1 MKLLESKILKD
12 GIVLKGN
19 VLKVGSFLNQ
29 QIDVELTNAMAEE
42 VYSHFKNKGVTK
54 ILTVEAS
61 GIALAYAV
69 ANKFNVNVVYAKKQ
83 GASNVNGD
91 VYQTP
96 CFSYTHNKSNILVV
110 PKSYLNS
117 QDKILIID
125 DFLANGEAVKALST
139 IVGLAEAEVVGVSC
153 AIEKGFQGGGDGFR
167 AKGIDVFSLAVI
179 DEMTENGIVFRK

>member
-1 MKLLESKILKD
+1 MELLEKRITKE
-12 GIVLKGN
+12 GKVLKGN

-29 QIDVELTNAMAEE
+29 QIDVELTSAMAKE

-69 ANKFNVNVVYAKKQ
+69 ANEFKVNVVYAKKQ

-96 CFSYTHNKSNILVV
+96 CFSYTHNKTNILVV
-110 PKSYLNS
+110 PKTYIKTC
-117 QDKILIID
+117 DKILIID
-125 DFLANGEAVKALST
+125 DFLANGEAIKALSK
-139 IVGLAEAEVVGVSC
+139 IVELAGAEIVGVSC
-153 AIEKGFQGGGDGFR
+153 AIEKGFQGGGDEFR
-167 AKGIDVFSLAVI
+167 AKGVDVFSLAVI
-179 DEMTENGIVFRK
+179 DGMSENGIVFRK